1 MYVLLKALGFLIVAI
16 TAIVAIVNFIRN
28 IIRLFKDATDFR
40 AVIWNL
46 VVSLLGMIGIIWCLS
61 LDFNKGIHTLVESKD
76 VILSLCSV
84 GFPPDIDYADLLL
97 GMFFLVLVYCIFYF
111 NLNTKY
117 MRQRQKMLELK
128 LDKYE
133 TLKDKQAVKT
143 YESINTEQEK
153 IKNSAI
159 YQLVLSEIKD
169 NSFRLSEEQWKEI
182 HGLLNEVYEGFG
194 KNLNSFCEVTNQEL
208 KICMLLK
215 LGVSPVHIAKFT
227 HRTKEAI
234 SASRRRMYEKTFK
247 KKGTPAEWDNIV
259 QSL

>member
-84 GFPPDIDYADLLL
+84 VFPPDIDDADLLL

-111 NLNTKY
+111 K
-117 MRQRQKMLELK
+117 
-128 LDKYE
+128 
-133 TLKDKQAVKT
+133 
-143 YESINTEQEK
+143 
-153 IKNSAI
+153 
-159 YQLVLSEIKD
+159 
-169 NSFRLSEEQWKEI
+169 
-182 HGLLNEVYEGFG
+182 
-194 KNLNSFCEVTNQEL
+194 
-208 KICMLLK
+208 
-215 LGVSPVHIAKFT
+215 
-227 HRTKEAI
+227 
-234 SASRRRMYEKTFK
+234 
-247 KKGTPAEWDNIV
+247 
-259 QSL
+259 

>member
-40 AVIWNL
+40 AVIWIL

-84 GFPPDIDYADLLL
+84 GFPPDIDDADLLL

-111 NLNTKY
+111 NLKTKY

-128 LDKYE
+128 L
-133 TLKDKQAVKT
+133 QWFVK
-143 YESINTEQEK
+143 I
-153 IKNSAI
+153 
-159 YQLVLSEIKD
+159 
-169 NSFRLSEEQWKEI
+169 
-182 HGLLNEVYEGFG
+182 
-194 KNLNSFCEVTNQEL
+194 
-208 KICMLLK
+208 
-215 LGVSPVHIAKFT
+215 
-227 HRTKEAI
+227 
-234 SASRRRMYEKTFK
+234 
-247 KKGTPAEWDNIV
+247 
-259 QSL
+259 